1 MDMFKLQVDSM
12 QKEFDESLTA
22 VKAFK
27 KEVLNKMKN
36 NNQSPLKKLK
46 INNQSSS
53 EESGDS
59 GDS

>member
-27 KEVLNKMKN
+27 REVLSKMKN
-36 NNQSPLKKLK
+36 NSQSP
-46 INNQSSS
+46 
-53 EESGDS
+53 
-59 GDS
+59 

>member
-27 KEVLNKMKN
+27 REVLSKMKN
-36 NNQSPLKKLK
+36 NDKDPQKK
-46 INNQSSS
+46 
-53 EESGDS
+53 
-59 GDS
+59 